1 MMPEIKFGAK
11 RFAIHA
17 WLTLTLEAG
26 KKGEVMAEELPMK
39 RVLVALAA
47 GLTLLAA
54 THSGHAA
61 PPLPSL
67 CETLNFEETSFVACT
82 VDPAVQQIR
91 MFLRAPDGKP
101 YGSLEEFAAD
111 GPDVVFAMNA
121 GMFMPDGLPQGLY
134 IEAGQTIAPLVIRD
148 GGNTNFYL
156 KPNGVFAVTD
166 HSASVVVTDDF
177 RPTSDTTYATQSG
190 PMLVIDGALHPKFSE
205 NGTSLYV
212 RNGVGVR
219 ADGKV
224 VFAISLGEV
233 SFGRFAR
240 LFRDALECPNAL
252 YLDGFV
258 SGLADNDGLVVGG
271 GHDAGPIVA
280 VLER

>member
-1 MMPEIKFGAK
+1 MAQ
-11 RFAIHA
+11 
-17 WLTLTLEAG
+17 EAQ
-26 KKGEVMAEELPMK
+26 MK
-39 RVLVALAA
+39 RVLLALAA
-47 GLTLLAA
+47 ALVLLAA
-54 THSGHAA
+54 THPTIAA
-61 PPLPSL
+61 RALPSL
-67 CETLNFEETSFVACT
+67 CKTLRFEATDFVACT
-82 VDPAVQQIR
+82 VDPAVQQIG
-91 MFLRAPDGKP
+91 MFLRTADGLP
-101 YGSLEEFAAD
+101 YGSLESFAAD

-121 GMFMPDGLPQGLY
+121 GMFLPDGMPQGLY
-134 IEAGQTIAPLVIRD
+134 IEAGQTVAPLVTRD

-166 HSASVVVTDDF
+166 HSASVVTTDDF
-177 RPTSDTTYATQSG
+177 RPTPDTSYATQSG
-190 PMLVIDGALHPKFSE
+190 PMLVIKGALHPKFSE

-224 VFAISLGEV
+224 VFAISLSEI

-252 YLDGFV
+252 YLDGFI
-258 SGLADNDGLVVGG
+258 SGLAGDDSIVVGG
-271 GHDAGPIVA
+271 DHAAGPIVA